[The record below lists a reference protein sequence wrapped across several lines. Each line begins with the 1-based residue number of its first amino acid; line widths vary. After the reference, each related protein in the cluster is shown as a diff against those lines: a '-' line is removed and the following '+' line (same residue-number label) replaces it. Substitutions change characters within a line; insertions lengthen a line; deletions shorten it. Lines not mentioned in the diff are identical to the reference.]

1 VLPTKLPLPEFYKEL
16 VETQRVLSRKH
27 LGWEGLRQCAGIVM
41 RHLLHGQTNFLRMIW
56 KFNSV
61 YRPDLQLA
69 DHQQPIKYQI
79 NLPPP
84 STATVERGALYI
96 HRSDG
101 RSGRHIDHHTEEFV
115 NATRMG
121 TAAT

>member
-1 VLPTKLPLPEFYKEL
+1 
-16 VETQRVLSRKH
+16 
-27 LGWEGLRQCAGIVM
+27 
-41 RHLLHGQTNFLRMIW
+41 MIW

-69 DHQQPIKYQI
+69 DHQQPIKYEI

-84 STATVERGALYI
+84 AIATVERDELYI
-96 HRSDG
+96 HTSRG
-101 RSGRHIDHHTEEFV
+101 RSGRQIDHHTEEFV

-121 TAAT
+121 TAV

>member
-1 VLPTKLPLPEFYKEL
+1 
-16 VETQRVLSRKH
+16 
-27 LGWEGLRQCAGIVM
+27 
-41 RHLLHGQTNFLRMIW
+41 MIW

-69 DHQQPIKYQI
+69 DHQQPIKYEI

-84 STATVERGALYI
+84 STETVKRDELYI
-96 HRSDG
+96 HTSRG
-101 RSGRHIDHHTEEFV
+101 RGGREIDHQTADFV

-121 TAAT
+121 TAV